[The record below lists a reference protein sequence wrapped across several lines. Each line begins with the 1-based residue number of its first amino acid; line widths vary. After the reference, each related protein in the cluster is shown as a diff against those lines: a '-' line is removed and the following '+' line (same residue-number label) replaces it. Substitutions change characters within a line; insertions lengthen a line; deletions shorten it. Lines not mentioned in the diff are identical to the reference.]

1 MKCKASRCTGQRIQT
16 ASVPDTMLTTG
27 ITALFSLTC
36 ALAVANVYSAQPLL
50 DSMAV
55 SLKVS
60 PGIIGSVITATQA
73 GYAIGLLF
81 LVPLGDWLNRKYVVM
96 SQLLLSVAALVA
108 AGLSPNIATLLGAML
123 IVGLMAVVVQVLVA
137 WVAILAT
144 PQKRGQA
151 VGTLTS
157 GIVSGILLSRFISG
171 AIADIAGWRAVYLTA
186 ACLMLMIAGIVWKI
200 MPSPPQQPQPQ
211 KPTYLSLLKSVFQ
224 LYLTEPQLRKRG
236 ILALFIFAA
245 FSMLWSTMVMPLTA
259 LSLSHT
265 QTGMFGLAGFA
276 GMLAAARAGKWADQ
290 GWAQRTTGLALALL
304 TISWLPIGYA
314 LADSWRH
321 CAGLCGTGRS
331 CLQPEPDHCRQ
342 ACSGK
347 PPGWG
352 LHVFLFAGQRDRGYR
367 CHTALFPLGMAG
379 GLPCGRRGQ
388 RVCISDLVR
397 IASIMIFVLRF
408 KGASQK
414 DRNADLIAASYLY
427 RIHLFNAF
435 KQLCSCCIMTC
446 TLTKK
451 RVRP

>member
-1 MKCKASRCTGQRIQT
+1 
-16 ASVPDTMLTTG
+16 MLTTG

-36 ALAVANVYSAQPLL
+36 ALGVANVYSAQPLL

-60 PGIIGSVITATQA
+60 PGMIGSVITATQA

-151 VGTLTS
+151 VVVQVLVAWVAILATPQKRGQAVGTLTS

-186 ACLMLMIAGIVWKI
+186 ACLMLVIAGVVWKI

-245 FSMLWSTMVMPLTA
+245 FSMLWTTMVMPLTA

-314 LADSWRH
+314 ETSLLW
-321 CAGLCGTGRS
+321 
-331 CLQPEPDHCRQ
+331 
-342 ACSGK
+342 
-347 PPGWG
+347 
-352 LHVFLFAGQRDRGYR
+352 
-367 CHTALFPLGMAG
+367 
-379 GLPCGRRGQ
+379 
-388 RVCISDLVR
+388 
-397 IASIMIFVLRF
+397 
-408 KGASQK
+408 
-414 DRNADLIAASYLY
+414 LIAGVIALDFAVQAVHVSSQSLIIAARPAAASRLVGAYMCFYSLGSAAGAIVATQLY
-427 RIHLFNAF
+427 SHWGWQAVCLAGAAVSACAF
-435 KQLCSCCIMTC
+435 LIWSGSRQS
-446 TLTKK
+446 
-451 RVRP
+451 